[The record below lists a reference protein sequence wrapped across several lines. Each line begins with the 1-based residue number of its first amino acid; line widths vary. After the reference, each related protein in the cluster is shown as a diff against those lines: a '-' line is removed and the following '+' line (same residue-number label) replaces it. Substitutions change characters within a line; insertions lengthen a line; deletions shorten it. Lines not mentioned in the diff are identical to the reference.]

1 MSLEVLSLIV
11 AVSDPLLGFLF
22 LKKER
27 EGKGVVGGE
36 HPDGTDREEAM
47 AAFGGESGCYE
58 PGTTWGA
65 LHSLL
70 CSGGSVVPWGLC

>member
-1 MSLEVLSLIV
+1 
-11 AVSDPLLGFLF
+11 
-22 LKKER
+22 
-27 EGKGVVGGE
+27 
-36 HPDGTDREEAM
+36 M

-70 CSGGSVVPWGLC
+70 CSGGSVVPWGLCWEVSG